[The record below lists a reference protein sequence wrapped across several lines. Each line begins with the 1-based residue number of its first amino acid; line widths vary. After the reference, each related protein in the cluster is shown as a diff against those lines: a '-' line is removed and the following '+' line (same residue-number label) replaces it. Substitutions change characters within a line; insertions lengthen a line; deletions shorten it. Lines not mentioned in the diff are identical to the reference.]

1 MKNRLQEVSKEFLA
15 NRDALAS
22 FITALAH
29 DPHLAEDVFQE
40 VWIRLTDSVE
50 RGVEIQDVVRW
61 SRGVARNILLEHWRK
76 KRTAKVIMD
85 SNLADLVEKA
95 FDEDT
100 VAEEIWA
107 ARGRALEEC
116 LGKMPSHSRD
126 ILRLKYHDG
135 QSVAEIAGQIQ
146 KSVNNAMVILSRL
159 RKALG
164 DCVEE
169 KMHAEGAPS

>member
-1 MKNRLQEVSKEFLA
+1 MNNRLQQVSTEFLA
-15 NRDALAS
+15 NRDGLAS
-22 FITALAH
+22 FILALAH

-40 VWIRLTDSVE
+40 VWIRLTDAVE
-50 RGVEIQDVVRW
+50 RGIEIQDVVRW
-61 SRGVARNILLEHWRK
+61 SRGVARNLLLEHWRK

-85 SNLADLVEKA
+85 SDLADLVEKA
-95 FDEDT
+95 FDEDI
-100 VAEEIWA
+100 VGEEIWA

-116 LGKMPSHSRD
+116 MGEMPSHSRD

-135 QSVAEIAGQIQ
+135 QSVAAIAGRIQ

-159 RKALG
+159 RRVLA

-169 KMHAEGAPS
+169 KVRVEGSAS